1 VSENGLEADRE
12 RFDPF
17 VTERKSIN
25 SLERVK
31 GIEPSFMS
39 LPRRKPLITSRNREN
54 V

>member
-1 VSENGLEADRE
+1 MLAGTTLPVSENGLEADRE

-31 GIEPSFMS
+31 GIEPSC
-39 LPRRKPLITSRNREN
+39 
-54 V
+54 